1 MAPAEAALLISCE
14 AQYVMSLSNT
24 GIRPVAAVL
33 AVVIRDERILLVR
46 RANPPD
52 QGRWGYPGG
61 RIEWGEAVHAAALR
75 ELAEET
81 GIAADSPE
89 LIDVLDFIEADPAG
103 TLAHHFAMIAV
114 ACRWLSGEGEAADDA
129 LETGWFT
136 LADVIGM
143 GRAASDK
150 VEAIAR
156 RARGLPPAG

>member
-1 MAPAEAALLISCE
+1 MNP
-14 AQYVMSLSNT
+14 V
-24 GIRPVAAVL
+24 RPVAAVL
-33 AVVIRDERILLVR
+33 AVVIRDARLLLVR

-61 RIEWGEAVHAAALR
+61 RIEWGEPFRDAALR
-75 ELAEET
+75 ELMEET

-89 LIDVLDFIEADPAG
+89 LIDVLDFIEADAAG

-114 ACRWLSGEGEAADDA
+114 ACRWRSGEGEAADDA

-136 LADVIGM
+136 LPEVERM

-150 VEAIAR
+150 VGVIAR
-156 RARGLPPAG
+156 RALRLPPSD